1 MNLVWNKCR
10 RRTAIAGTRGK
21 EGKEGPVKD
30 IPLFIFAVC
39 AVLLLACGVWLV
51 VQIVEAVA
59 GGVA

>member
-1 MNLVWNKCR
+1 
-10 RRTAIAGTRGK
+10 
-21 EGKEGPVKD
+21 VKD

-59 GGVA
+59 SGVA